1 MAGWYVEGEEEIAAV
16 HELEGASDR
25 SSAIVA
31 ASFIE
36 TRLEHII
43 RARLAHEPSVID
55 GLLRVSGPLGNL
67 STKVDLALLIGVI
80 SKEAHKDLVVIKN
93 VRNEFAHK
101 LASKSFDMQRI
112 KDLCSNL
119 KLIETMI
126 NPIGDETWRNNNSF
140 MIQMQGYPECLESPR
155 GRFLT
160 AARLFNLMLHPR
172 NKIYRIDC
180 TVPHI

>member
-31 ASFIE
+31 AAFIE

-43 RARLAHEPSVID
+43 RVRLADEPSIVE
-55 GLLRVSGPLGNL
+55 GLLRVSGPLGSF

-80 SKEAHKDLVVIKN
+80 SKEAHKDLVVFKN
-93 VRNEFAHK
+93 IRYEFAHK
-101 LASKSFDMQRI
+101 LGSQSFEMQKI
-112 KDLCSNL
+112 KNLCDNF

-140 MIQMQGYPECLESPR
+140 IIQMQGYPECLESPR

-172 NKIYRIDC
+172 NTIYRIDC
-180 TVPHI
+180 SIPHI

>member
-31 ASFIE
+31 AAFIE

-55 GLLRVSGPLGNL
+55 GLLRVSGPLGNF

-101 LASKSFDMQRI
+101 LASTTFDMQRI

-126 NPIGDETWRNNNSF
+126 NAVGDETWRNNNSF